1 LISVLGDRASGGG
14 RWEFPGV
21 RGGNRPDIYRRA
33 AISVDTI
40 FPGVKPS
47 VLPVEQPTKFK
58 LVLNRTTAQA
68 LGLTVLLSLLF
79 QADEVIRG
87 TCQSPNVAD
96 VGGYATI
103 SCDTAGWIR
112 LPPDQPGCQTTHPNH
127 LCQLDSSSICF
138 LTLRT
143 RLVF

>member
-1 LISVLGDRASGGG
+1 
-14 RWEFPGV
+14 
-21 RGGNRPDIYRRA
+21 
-33 AISVDTI
+33 VDTI

-103 SCDTAGWIR
+103 SCDIGRLDTPTAGPAWVS
-112 LPPDQPGCQTTHPNH
+112 NN
-127 LCQLDSSSICF
+127 SSESS
-138 LTLRT
+138 LSA
-143 RLVF
+143 